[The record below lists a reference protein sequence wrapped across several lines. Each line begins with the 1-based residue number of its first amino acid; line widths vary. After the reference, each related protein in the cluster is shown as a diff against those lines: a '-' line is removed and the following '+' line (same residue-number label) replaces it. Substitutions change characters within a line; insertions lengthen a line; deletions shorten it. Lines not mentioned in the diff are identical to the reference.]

1 MRIQNCIIFHL
12 AFSATSFAFYVP
24 HHGRFGNIVLSMSS
38 SAGEAPKKKL
48 TAADII
54 ARARKAVGAPEEE
67 EEAEK
72 LFEDSIMN
80 DMQVTLLA
88 LEKRVKGGPGSLT
101 CDEITELE
109 AATTRII
116 DEMNENQGASSSPN
130 PPEPATTAFVDSIE
144 TSAPT
149 EPFTPT
155 SDEEG
160 EAYSG
165 EGGLGLAK
173 GTANTWLLDGM
184 DDMSPEE
191 YRAALQKNVI
201 ERQSGRKGSREG
213 VVGNRAALQ
222 YLDQLGDGGAADN
235 WKTN

>member
-1 MRIQNCIIFHL
+1 M
-12 AFSATSFAFYVP
+12 
-24 HHGRFGNIVLSMSS
+24 GDG
-38 SAGEAPKKKL
+38 G
-48 TAADII
+48 AADNWKI
-54 ARARKAVGAPEEE
+54 
-67 EEAEK
+67 
-72 LFEDSIMN
+72 EDKDDSTAQKVSAN
-80 DMQVTLLA
+80 V
-88 LEKRVKGGPGSLT
+88 LEST
-101 CDEITELE
+101 
-109 AATTRII
+109 
-116 DEMNENQGASSSPN
+116 QQFSHSPN
-130 PPEPATTAFVDSIE
+130 PAPLTQRSPYPTVPLTATPHNHVPSSYEQPNHSEAHALVDKIVSPE